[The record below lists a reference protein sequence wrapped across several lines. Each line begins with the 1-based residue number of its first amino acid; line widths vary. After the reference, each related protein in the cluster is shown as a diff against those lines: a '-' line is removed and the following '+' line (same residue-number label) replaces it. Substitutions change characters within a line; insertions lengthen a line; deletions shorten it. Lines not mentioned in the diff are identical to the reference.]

1 MLAYNNRKM
10 TIETVHKLYA
20 AIADTNRSPIGILD
34 GRNVLKGNP
43 VAKNVFVS
51 LNGDGMIKNGGFD
64 MYLYEIKSGKITNTH
79 VKQAFEE
86 IGFTSGL
93 EILNK
98 ARRSANPD
106 KLDMA
111 YYQLDEEFEQ
121 VLINYLQQHWEIPE
135 FITYCDSISF
145 KRDQ

>member
-1 MLAYNNRKM
+1 M
-10 TIETVHKLYA
+10 TIELVHELFT
-20 AIADTNRSPIGILD
+20 AIAEANTNPFRILD
-34 GRNVLKGNP
+34 GQNILKGNP
-43 VAKNVFVS
+43 VAKNIFVS
-51 LNGDGMIKNGGFD
+51 VNGDGLIKNGGFD
-64 MYLYEIKSGKITNTH
+64 TYLYEIKSGKITNTH

-98 ARRSANPD
+98 ARRSANLNA
-106 KLDMA
+106 LDMA

-121 VLINYLQQHWEIPE
+121 LLTDYLQQHWDTPE
-135 FITYCDSISF
+135 FIAYCDSISF